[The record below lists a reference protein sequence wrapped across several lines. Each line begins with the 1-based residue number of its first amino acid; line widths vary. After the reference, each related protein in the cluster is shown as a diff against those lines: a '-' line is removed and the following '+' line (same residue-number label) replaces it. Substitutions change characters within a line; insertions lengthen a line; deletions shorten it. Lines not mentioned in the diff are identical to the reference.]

1 MQYAEGEKMR
11 YSGRGTGE
19 PIIKKGNFDSS
30 KWKVYQKKHLTKAV
44 RMNKPFI
51 VQTDEGELYC
61 KNGYL
66 AEDSRGFP
74 YPIDKK
80 EFEFIYEVKT

>member
-1 MQYAEGEKMR
+1 M
-11 YSGRGTGE
+11 TG
-19 PIIKKGNFDSS
+19 KKLVIRLVGYTTYF
-30 KWKVYQKKHLTKAV
+30 
-44 RMNKPFI
+44 F

-61 KNGYL
+61 EDGWI

-80 EFEFIYEVKT
+80 EFENIYVEAKENNG